1 MHHESDCFE
10 LLAAIIVSK
19 IYNIYKFSIG
29 RKEPDWG
36 GAGERSIRHTVVN
49 CFVSSYFS
57 RNCCTGK
64 ETEYNK
70 KRKGEKKK

>member
-1 MHHESDCFE
+1 

-29 RKEPDWG
+29 KKKPDWG
-36 GAGERSIRHTVVN
+36 AGGAIDTAHSSQLFCFKLFFEKLLYRER
-49 CFVSSYFS
+49 
-57 RNCCTGK
+57 
-64 ETEYNK
+64 EEYNK